1 MDVALVDISISHRVG
16 KKSSTKQR
24 PIIVR
29 FTRHNT
35 KVAVLSRRR
44 VPKERKSPFNVQEDL
59 TICLLACLLISS
71 ELELH

>member
-1 MDVALVDISISHRVG
+1 MDVALIDVSISHRVG
-16 KKSSTKQR
+16 STKQR